1 MPDPKNS
8 PAVQSMLD
16 EQSAQ
21 REAAKKGNLETGL
34 EDSFPASD
42 PVSATHTSVS
52 SGRTDVG
59 EADRI
64 RDKREDDSYP
74 LVDEALRSVG
84 DAGRSAGGNV
94 RALRRDA
101 ERISES
107 AGEIASGA
115 AGLTKAKARAF
126 WSDIEDRVR
135 ARPLSAVGIVAALA
149 FVWGASR

>member
-21 REAAKKGNLETGL
+21 REAARKGNLETGL

-52 SGRTDVG
+52 SGRADVG

-64 RDKREDDSYP
+64 RGEHEDESYP
-74 LVDEALRSVG
+74 VVDEALRAVG
-84 DAGRSAGGNV
+84 DTGRPAGGNV
-94 RALRRDA
+94 RTLRRDA
-101 ERISES
+101 EHIAES

-115 AGLTKAKARAF
+115 VGLAKTQTASF
-126 WSDIEDRVR
+126 WSNFEERVR
-135 ARPLSAVGIVAALA
+135 AKPLTAVCMVAALA